1 LIELEVKKIR
11 VSRRRDQMEK
21 RGWSCENTAGASVIA
36 AAAGAKPRQM
46 GWFVECRT
54 GSLFDTVRRDRE
66 WRGVGRAREQGRGGK
81 YQKVL
86 RVGGISRYGPG
97 RAGEEER
104 GCINLRVEGC
114 ESDRSRKL
122 TGSGS
127 VP

>member
-1 LIELEVKKIR
+1 
-11 VSRRRDQMEK
+11 
-21 RGWSCENTAGASVIA
+21 VIA

-86 RVGGISRYGPG
+86 RVGEYRGTGQ
-97 RAGEEER
+97 AGQARRR
-104 GCINLRVEGC
+104 GGA
-114 ESDRSRKL
+114 
-122 TGSGS
+122 
-127 VP
+127 